1 MPIILPMTKQEAI
14 EFFGT
19 QVALAK
25 ALDINQSSVAEWG
38 THPPELR
45 QLQLHRVTLGQ
56 LRAEPEVLAKYGEP
70 AMQQA
75 AA

>member
-1 MPIILPMTKQEAI
+1 MTKQEAI

-25 ALDINQSSVAEWG
+25 ALDMSQPSIAEWG

-45 QLQLHRVTLGQ
+45 QLQLHRITAGK
-56 LRAEPEVLAKYGEP
+56 LRAEPEILAKYGEP
-70 AMQQA
+70 ALQEGLA
-75 AA
+75 